1 MTRLSKPDFKSAIKD
16 IESVFLFEVR
26 NNRVYLLGDMEYG
39 GESQTPRLE
48 WMNLEIDTTI
58 GIIQAVNDS
67 RNSGGNITIEEYSE
81 KQTDEILN
89 DFLSYDTTCYI
100 WCNDDEMQDI
110 CREFDNT
117 KIYVN
122 VVNMTS
128 GEKLQ

>member
-1 MTRLSKPDFKSAIKD
+1 MFHLSKPDFKSVIKD

-48 WMNLEIDTTI
+48 WMDLEIDKSQAI
-58 GIIQAVNDS
+58 RHAVNDS
-67 RNSGGNITIEEYSE
+67 RNSGGSITITEYSE
-81 KQTDEILN
+81 NQTDEILN

-100 WCNDDEMQDI
+100 CCNDDEMQDI

-122 VVNMTS
+122 VI
-128 GEKLQ
+128 

>member
-1 MTRLSKPDFKSAIKD
+1 MKYSNKINFKITIKD

-39 GESQTPRLE
+39 GECQTPRLE
-48 WMNLEIDTTI
+48 WMDLEIDKSQAI
-58 GIIQAVNDS
+58 RHAVNDS
-67 RNSGGNITIEEYSE
+67 RNLGGSITITEYTE
-81 KQTDEILN
+81 NQTDEILN

-100 WCNDDEMQDI
+100 CCNDDELQDI

-122 VVNMTS
+122 VI
-128 GEKLQ
+128 

>member
-1 MTRLSKPDFKSAIKD
+1 MYHLSKPDFKSAIKD
-16 IESVFLFEVR
+16 IESVYLLEVR

-39 GESQTPRLE
+39 GESQTTRLE
-48 WMNLEIDTTI
+48 WMNLEIDKS
-58 GIIQAVNDS
+58 QAIRHTVNDS

-81 KQTDEILN
+81 NQTDEILN

-100 WCNDDEMQDI
+100 CCNDDELQDI

-122 VVNMTS
+122 VI
-128 GEKLQ
+128 

>member
-16 IESVFLFEVR
+16 IESVYLLEVR

-48 WMNLEIDTTI
+48 WMNLEIDKSQAI
-58 GIIQAVNDS
+58 RHAVNDS
-67 RNSGGNITIEEYSE
+67 RNSGGSITITEYTE
-81 KQTDEILN
+81 NQTDEILN

-100 WCNDDEMQDI
+100 CCNDDEMQDI
-110 CREFDNT
+110 CREFDNM

>member
-39 GESQTPRLE
+39 GECQTPRLE
-48 WMNLEIDTTI
+48 WMNLEIDKSQAI
-58 GIIQAVNDS
+58 RHAVNDS
-67 RNSGGNITIEEYSE
+67 RNSGGSITITEYTE
-81 KQTDEILN
+81 NQTDEILN

-100 WCNDDEMQDI
+100 CCNDGELQDI
-110 CREFDNT
+110 CREFDNM